1 MMGKGH
7 ATDSG
12 LGRPSV
18 PGVYVSLHE
27 LMAFEF
33 KAAGL
38 SFLPRRRSGSIL
50 AGRHASRVRGRG
62 LNFEEIRDY
71 FPGDDIRT
79 IDWKVTLRLGAPH
92 VRAYTEERD
101 RPALFVVDQRVS
113 MFFGSRQ
120 TMKSVTAAHVA
131 ALGTWIVFRAG
142 DRVGGIVFND
152 EQIRRV
158 RPHRSRSRVEAVFT
172 ALVAMNQSLRADS
185 SVRPDSSQLDRALEG
200 ALAVAGH
207 DHLIV
212 IASDFAGAGERTQQL
227 LRELAVHN
235 DVIAALIF
243 DPLAQ
248 TGHQGG
254 RIVVTGG
261 QLQIELNLGEKKVR
275 EPIESFSR
283 GRLREVAEL
292 LRRSGVPLMMIN
304 TADDVVTQVRHL
316 LGRRTRS
323 AV

>member
-1 MMGKGH
+1 MMSKGP

-27 LMAFEF
+27 LMSFEF

-38 SFLPRRRSGSIL
+38 SFLPRRRSSSVL

-79 IDWKVTLRLGAPH
+79 IDWKVTLRLGSPH

-101 RPALFVVDQRVS
+101 RPALFIVDQRLS

-120 TMKSVTAAHVA
+120 AMKSVTAAHLT
-131 ALGTWIVFRAG
+131 ALGIWMVFRAG

-152 EQIRRV
+152 EETWRI
-158 RPHRSRSRVEAVFT
+158 RPHRSRSRVESIFA
-172 ALVAMNQSLRADS
+172 ALVAMNQSLRVDS
-185 SVRPDSSQLDRALEG
+185 PLQPNSSQLDRAIEG

-207 DHLIV
+207 DHLII

-227 LRELAVHN
+227 LRELVAHN

-248 TGHQGG
+248 TGHHGG
-254 RIVVTGG
+254 RIVVTEGR
-261 QLQIELNLGEKKVR
+261 LQIEVNLGVKKVR
-275 EPIESFSR
+275 EPIESFST
-283 GRLREVAEL
+283 GRLRQVAEL
-292 LRRSGVPLMMIN
+292 LRRSDVPLMMVN

-316 LGRRTRS
+316 LGRRTQS

>member
-1 MMGKGH
+1 MTSKRH
-7 ATDSG
+7 ESDS
-12 LGRPSV
+12 RSQHSSV

-79 IDWKVTLRLGAPH
+79 IDWKVSLRLGTPH

-101 RPALFVVDQRVS
+101 RPALFVVDQRLA

-120 TMKSVTAAHVA
+120 AMKSVTAAQVA
-131 ALGTWIVFRAG
+131 ALGTWMVFRAG
-142 DRVGGIVFND
+142 DRIGGIVFND
-152 EQIRRV
+152 EGIRRI
-158 RPHRSRSRVEAVFT
+158 RPHRSRSRVQALFA
-172 ALVAMNQSLRADS
+172 ALVTMNQSLRSDS
-185 SVRPDSSQLDRALEG
+185 SVRPDFSQLDRALDG
-200 ALAVAGH
+200 TLALAGH

-212 IASDFAGAGERTQQL
+212 IVSDFAGAGERTQQL
-227 LRELAVHN
+227 LRELAAHN
-235 DVIAALIF
+235 DVIAGLIY

-248 TGHQGG
+248 TGLQSG
-254 RIVVTGG
+254 RIVVTQGT
-261 QLQIELNLGEKKVR
+261 LQIELNLGEKTIR
-275 EPIESFSR
+275 EPITSFST
-283 GRLREVAEL
+283 GRLRQVAEL

-304 TADDVVTQVRHL
+304 TADDVVNQVRHL
-316 LGRRTRS
+316 LGRPTRR

>member
-1 MMGKGH
+1 M
-7 ATDSG
+7 SG
-12 LGRPSV
+12 AQSSV

-38 SFLPRRRSGSIL
+38 SLLPRRRSGSVL
-50 AGRHASRVRGRG
+50 AGRHSSRVRGRG
-62 LNFEEIRDY
+62 LNFEEIRAY

-79 IDWKVTLRLGAPH
+79 IDWKVTTRLGAPH

-101 RPALFVVDQRVS
+101 RPALFVVDQRMP
-113 MFFGSRQ
+113 MFFGSRRAL
-120 TMKSVTAAHVA
+120 KSVTAAHLT
-131 ALGTWIVFRAG
+131 ALGVWMVFRAG

-152 EQIRRV
+152 AEIRRI
-158 RPHRSRSRVEAVFT
+158 RPHRSRRRVEAIFA

-185 SVRPDSSQLDRALEG
+185 PLPHNASQLDHALEG
-200 ALAVAGH
+200 ALALAGH

-227 LRELAVHN
+227 LRELAAHN
-235 DVIAALIF
+235 DVIAGSIY

-248 TGHQGG
+248 TGLQSG
-254 RIVVTGG
+254 RIVVTQGT
-261 QLQIELNLGEKKVR
+261 LQIELNFGERKVR
-275 EPIESFSR
+275 EPIESFTT
-283 GRLREVAEL
+283 GRLQQVAEL

-304 TADDVVTQVRHL
+304 TADDVVDQVRHL
-316 LGRRTRS
+316 LGRRTPS

>member
-1 MMGKGH
+1 MKN
-7 ATDSG
+7 
-12 LGRPSV
+12 GRSVEHQSAQSSV

-92 VRAYTEERD
+92 VRTYSEERD
-101 RPALFVVDQRVS
+101 RPALVIVDQRLS

-120 TMKSVTAAHVA
+120 SMKSVTAAHLA
-131 ALGTWIVFRAG
+131 ALGAWMVFRAG

-152 EQIRRV
+152 EDIRRI
-158 RPHRSRSRVEAVFT
+158 RPHRSRSRMEAIFAAV
-172 ALVAMNQSLRADS
+172 VAMNQSLHADS
-185 SVRPDSSQLDRALEG
+185 SVQPNQAQLDRALEG
-200 ALAVAGH
+200 ALALAGH
-207 DHLIV
+207 DHLIM
-212 IASDFAGAGERTQQL
+212 IASDFAGAGERTRQL
-227 LRELAVHN
+227 LRQLAAHN

-254 RIVVTGG
+254 RIVVTEGR
-261 QLQIELNLGEKKVR
+261 LQIELNLGERTVR
-275 EPIESFSR
+275 EPIETFST
-283 GRLREVAEL
+283 GRLRQVAEL
-292 LRRSGVPLMMIN
+292 LRRSGVPLMMVN
-304 TADDVVTQVRHL
+304 TADDVVNQVRHL
-316 LGRRTRS
+316 LGRRTPPTI
-323 AV
+323 